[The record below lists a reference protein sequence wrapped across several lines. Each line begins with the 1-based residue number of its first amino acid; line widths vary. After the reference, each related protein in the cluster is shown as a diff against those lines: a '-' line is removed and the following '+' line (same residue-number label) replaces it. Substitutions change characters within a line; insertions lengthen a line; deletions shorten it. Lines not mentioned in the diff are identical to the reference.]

1 MKTKLFSLFLT
12 LFATT
17 CLWAYDFKSGDLY
30 YNITSNVQ
38 PYTVEVT
45 KNGTYKLSSVT
56 IPSTVNYKGT
66 NYAVTSIEE
75 YAFCGCD
82 NLNSITIG
90 DNVTTIGDYAF
101 YYCSAL
107 TSIAWNA
114 IKCTDFSY
122 SPFDSNSPITS
133 FIFGEKVEHIPA
145 YLCSQMDSL
154 ISITIPNSVTNI
166 GSNAFYY
173 CSALTKTN
181 YTGDVAG
188 WCDIKFGNSS
198 SNPMYYSHNFYIN
211 DQEIKDLVIPNTVD
225 TIHDYA
231 FYECSSLTTV
241 TIPNSVT
248 SIGNNAFSYCSSITS
263 VTIPNSVTSIGNN
276 AFYNC
281 SSLTSISIPNSVTS
295 IGNYAFYNCY
305 SITSLTIPNSVTNIA
320 YNAFYNCC
328 FLKKDFIN
336 NSSLD
341 AEENNYWGALV
352 GDLEIDGLIISGTT
366 VIWGRKN
373 LTNVA
378 IPNYIT
384 VIGERAF
391 NNCSSLTSVTIP
403 NSVTNI
409 EYNAFNGCEA
419 LTKTNYTGDVAGWC
433 DIKFDSSSSNPMY
446 SSHNFYINDQEIKD
460 LVIPNTVD
468 TIHNY
473 AFYKCSSLT
482 TVTIGNSVTSIGTSA
497 FDYCSSLTSV
507 TIGESVTNIGNYA
520 FSDCESLTSVTIPN
534 SVTSIGNWAFYG
546 CSSLTSINIP
556 ESMINI
562 GFLAFDYSGI
572 YNDDSN
578 WEDNV
583 LYIDNCLIAIKPY
596 AKSGEYTIKDGVR
609 LIAGGAFWDQYDV
622 TTVIFPNSVKSI
634 SMRAFS
640 GTNITSIVIPDSVRN
655 IEQMA
660 FYNCRYLTEVS
671 LGSGIASIEE
681 RLFDGCNALKHI
693 NIPEGVK
700 NIGRYAFRSCKALE
714 YVILSSNTPP
724 TIDPTA
730 FNSASKPICYIPCGA
745 LAAYQSSDW
754 NNIASSLVE
763 LCDENMK
770 IFYTSSDGKII
781 TPYNL
786 YALGAKILD
795 NSYKNGQGVI
805 TFQTPISQIGAKTF
819 YNCTSLTSITIPNSV
834 TSIGEYAFS
843 NCTSLSSIEL
853 SNSTTSIEQNTFSN
867 CTSLTS
873 ITIPNSVT
881 SIGEYAF
888 SNCTTLDSITIPNSV
903 TSIGEYAFSNCTSLA
918 SIELSNSITSIEQ
931 KTFYNCSALTE
942 ITIPNS
948 VRSIEFAAFE
958 DCIRL
963 SKVHIGSSMET
974 IAENVFAGCKRL
986 YDIYSYAPY
995 PPFAELSSFA
1005 NYNVY
1010 LYVPCEKQ
1018 RDYIL
1023 DVVWGNFKFIECI
1036 SSDNVTTNGV
1046 IITPT
1051 TNDVT
1056 IIWPTET
1063 NAETY
1068 TIVIKKGDKV
1078 FCTLTFNANGQLLN
1092 IAFAPSRDGTNHTA
1106 RYAEQVANG
1115 YRFTVTGLEEG
1126 TDYTYSIDVKDTSNQ
1141 TIKSYSGEFSTQAP
1155 TAVEDLTTED
1165 STTHKLLR
1173 DGQLFILREGK
1184 TYNAQ
1189 GILIN

>member
-1 MKTKLFSLFLT
+1 MRMKTKLFSLFVA

-17 CLWAYDFKSGDLY
+17 CLRAYDFKSGDLY

-38 PYTVEVT
+38 PYTVEVAYDYYNRYDMT
-45 KNGTYKLSSVT
+45 SVT
-56 IPSTVNYKGT
+56 VPSTVNYNGIT
-66 NYAVTSIEE
+66 YAVTS
-75 YAFCGCD
+75 
-82 NLNSITIG
+82 
-90 DNVTTIGDYAF
+90 IGDYAF
-101 YYCSAL
+101 YNCSAL
-107 TSIAWNA
+107 TSVTIGESVTNIRYSAFADCSSLTSVTIGESVTNIGNSA
-114 IKCTDFSY
+114 FS
-122 SPFDSNSPITS
+122 SCSALTS
-133 FIFGEKVEHIPA
+133 VTIGESVTNIGNWA
-145 YLCSQMDSL
+145 FNGCSSL
-154 ISITIPNSVTNI
+154 TSITIPNSVTSI
-166 GSNAFYY
+166 GNHAFSG
-173 CSALTKTN
+173 CSSLTKTN

-188 WCDIKFGNSS
+188 WCGIKLENSD

-225 TIHDYA
+225 SIHNYA
-231 FYECSSLTTV
+231 FYNCSSL
-241 TIPNSVT
+241 
-248 SIGNNAFSYCSSITS
+248 AS
-263 VTIPNSVTSIGNN
+263 VTIPNSVTSIG
-276 AFYNC
+276 YD
-281 SSLTSISIPNSVTS
+281 
-295 IGNYAFYNCY
+295 
-305 SITSLTIPNSVTNIA
+305 
-320 YNAFYNCC
+320 AFYNCC

-352 GDLEIDGLIISGTT
+352 GDTDVDGLIISGTT
-366 VIWGRKN
+366 VVWGKKN
-373 LTNVA
+373 LTTVT

-409 EYNAFNGCEA
+409 GSSAFSGCSA
-419 LTKTNYTGDVAGWC
+419 LTKTNYTGDVASWC
-433 DIKFDSSSSNPMY
+433 DIKFENSSSNPMY
-446 SSHNFYINDQEIKD
+446 YSQNFYINDQEIKD
-460 LVIPNTVD
+460 VVIPNTVD
-468 TIHNY
+468 SIHNY
-473 AFYKCSSLT
+473 AFYKCSLLT
-482 TVTIGNSVTSIGTSA
+482 TVTIGNSVTSIGSSA
-497 FDYCSSLTSV
+497 FEYCSSLISV
-507 TIGESVTNIGNYA
+507 TIGESVTNIGDHA
-520 FSDCESLTSVTIPN
+520 FYNCSALTSVTVGE
-534 SVTSIGNWAFYG
+534 SVTNIGIWAFYN

-562 GFLAFDYSGI
+562 GYWAFDYSGI

-583 LYIDNCLIAIKPY
+583 LYIDNCLIAMKPY

-655 IEQMA
+655 IGQMA
-660 FYNCRYLTEVS
+660 FYNCRYLTDVT
-671 LGSGIASIEE
+671 LGNGITSIEE
-681 RLFDGCNALKHI
+681 RLFDGCNALTHI
-693 NIPEGVK
+693 NIPEGIK
-700 NIGRYAFRSCKALE
+700 NVGRYAFRSCKALE
-714 YVILSSNTPP
+714 YVVLSSNTPP

-754 NNIASSLVE
+754 NNIADSFVE
-763 LCDENMK
+763 LCDASMK
-770 IFYTSSDGKII
+770 IFYTSSDGEII

-786 YALGAKILD
+786 DAFGAKILD
-795 NSYKNGQGVI
+795 NSYKDGQGVI
-805 TFQTPISQIGAKTF
+805 TFQSPITQIGDSAF
-819 YNCTSLTSITIPNSV
+819 YNCISLDSISFPNSV
-834 TSIGEYAFS
+834 THIGNYAFS
-843 NCTSLSSIEL
+843 NCTSL
-853 SNSTTSIEQNTFSN
+853 
-867 CTSLTS
+867 
-873 ITIPNSVT
+873 
-881 SIGEYAF
+881 Y
-888 SNCTTLDSITIPNSV
+888 SITIPNSV

-931 KTFYNCSALTE
+931 KTFYNCSSLTE

-1023 DVVWGNFKFIECI
+1023 DVIWGNFKFIECI
-1036 SSDNVTTNGV
+1036 SSDNVTTDGV

-1068 TIVIKKGDKV
+1068 TIVIKKGDEV

-1092 IAFAPSRDGTNHTA
+1092 IAFAPSRDGINHTA

-1126 TDYTYSIDVKDTSNQ
+1126 TDYTYNIDVKDTSNQ
-1141 TIKSYSGEFSTQAP
+1141 TIKSYSGAFTTEPF
-1155 TAVEDLTTED
+1155 TAVEDITTED
-1165 STTHKLLR
+1165 TSTHKLLHN
-1173 DGQLFILREGK
+1173 GQLLILRDGK
-1184 TYNAQ
+1184 TYNVM
-1189 GILIN
+1189 GMEVK